1 MQGCLISG
9 RLTGLA
15 DLGWLTGLADLGL
28 TGILS
33 RAGRGIAR
41 TSESLN
47 HADATYAE
55 LLAEGG

>member
-28 TGILS
+28 PEFSAAL
-33 RAGRGIAR
+33 A
-41 TSESLN
+41 
-47 HADATYAE
+47 AE
-55 LLAEGG
+55 